1 MPQNFVI
8 IPIYAALL
16 GLLLLA
22 LTTAVVRLRG
32 KHKVGIGDGGHA
44 DLALACRAHANF
56 IEYVPLAL
64 ILLLLLEYR
73 GVPVWAL
80 HGLGAGL
87 FLGRVLHAW
96 GLSRSQGTSPGRA
109 IGILLT
115 WISILVPSL
124 WLLVISFT

>member
-8 IPIYAALL
+8 MPIYAALL

-22 LTTAVVRLRG
+22 LAGSVVRLRG

-80 HGLGAGL
+80 HGLGSAL

-115 WISILVPSL
+115 WISILVSSL

>member
-22 LTTAVVRLRG
+22 LTAAVVRLRG

-80 HGLGAGL
+80 HGLGSAL
-87 FLGRVLHAW
+87 FFGRVLHAW

>member
-8 IPIYAALL
+8 MPIYAALL

-80 HGLGAGL
+80 HGLGAAL

-109 IGILLT
+109 IGMMLT
-115 WISILVPSL
+115 LGSILVSSL